1 MQEKGSMLE
10 SKATIREYKCEQ
22 CKDAGGWTE
31 LRDSE
36 MSYNGQPI
44 KNEVWVKCGCAIQR
58 EVDRMIK
65 SSAITEEFQ
74 KMGFKNY
81 EVKGR
86 PSLVK
91 EMRDMAVNY
100 FNNYQNIKKQKENSI
115 SFMGQVGSGKT
126 HLLSAVAN
134 GIMKEYRDQVMYF
147 PYVEMMDEISKDNY
161 EHKNNIV
168 SKAQN
173 VPVLFIDDL
182 FKPTSKDVRGELVTS
197 PRATPFEQT
206 VMQAIVNHRY
216 LNNKPILV
224 SSELTYLELLNVN
237 EALGSRIF
245 EMCAEYTTQIEN
257 DPKLN
262 YRMRKMF
269 GNHK

>member
-1 MQEKGSMLE
+1 MQEKGNMLE
-10 SKATIREYKCEQ
+10 SQTINRSYKCEH

-36 MSYNGQPI
+36 ISYNGQPI
-44 KNEVWVKCGCAIQR
+44 KNEVWVKCSCAIQR
-58 EVDRMIK
+58 ELDRMVK
-65 SSAITEEFQ
+65 TSAITEEFQ
-74 KMGFKNY
+74 KMGFRNY
-81 EVKGR
+81 EVEGR

-91 EMRDMAVNY
+91 EMRDLAVSY
-100 FNNYQNIKKQKENSI
+100 FKNYQAIKNTKENSI
-115 SFMGQVGSGKT
+115 SFMGQVGCGKT
-126 HLLSAVAN
+126 HLLSAIAN
-134 GIMKEYRDQVMYF
+134 GIMKDYRDQVMYF

-161 EHKNNIV
+161 ENKNNII

-216 LNNKPILV
+216 LNNKAILL

-237 EALGSRIF
+237 EALGSRLF
-245 EMCAEYTTQIEN
+245 EMCANYTTQIES
-257 DPKLN
+257 DPRLN

-269 GNHK
+269 GGVQ